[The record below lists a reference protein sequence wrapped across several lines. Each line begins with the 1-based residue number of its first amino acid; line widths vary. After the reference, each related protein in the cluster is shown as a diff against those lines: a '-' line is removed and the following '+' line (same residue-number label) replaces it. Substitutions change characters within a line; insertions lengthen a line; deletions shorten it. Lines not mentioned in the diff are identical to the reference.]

1 MKPISTLPN
10 AAEVQSHYFGLIN
23 APGTDQSTQHTRR
36 TILSLGNESGEYV
49 LFRHGDDLPTLQG
62 PHQAFV
68 VLSPEELDVAVKE
81 FTGRKLTVIH
91 ESMPAP
97 LDSTPATP

>member
-1 MKPISTLPN
+1 MKPISTLSN

-36 TILSLGNESGEYV
+36 TILSLGNEAGEYV
-49 LFRHGDDLPTLQG
+49 VFRRDGDFPELGG
-62 PHQAFV
+62 PSNFV
-68 VLSPEELDVAVKE
+68 VLSPEEFDAAVKE

-91 ESMPAP
+91 EVLPKS
-97 LDSTPATP
+97 